1 MKTLKTYTT
10 FLLLAIS
17 PFVAKAQNTV
27 GYTYDAAGNRIK
39 RLIVLTMQQTPQD
52 STQQEQVKRSYNDRI
67 SKTHVRIYPNPTQG
81 ALKVEVLG
89 LEGTDN
95 CLLRIFNANGQQITS
110 TRTTSAVS
118 TLDLSSQPNGVYF
131 LRISIGDNESTWK
144 IIKK

>member
-1 MKTLKTYTT
+1 METLIAYTT
-10 FLLLAIS
+10 FLFLTVF
-17 PFVAKAQNTV
+17 PFAAKAQYTV
-27 GYTYDAAGNRIK
+27 SYTYDTAGNRIR
-39 RLIVLTMQQTPQD
+39 RLYILTRQQTPQD
-52 STQQEQVKRSYNDRI
+52 SIQQEQIKRPYNDRI